1 MGLHLDCRPGAAQD
15 DSRHAASL
23 IFPWVEPSKEPA
35 LFGLKSDLKG
45 LNELRVAL
53 KAERF
58 RLHARSHPLDG
69 ISRSLKAEEQW
80 LQPGEPGLEGEE
92 PGLEGEEHLL
102 EPGQPRLEGKEQ
114 LLKAEELFFDQ
125 PEPRLQ
131 QM

>member
-1 MGLHLDCRPGAAQD
+1 MGLHLDCLPGAAQD

-80 LQPGEPGLEGEE
+80 LQPGEPGLEG
-92 PGLEGEEHLL
+92 
-102 EPGQPRLEGKEQ
+102 KEQ